1 MRLLLLSSLI
11 LLLLLVVSG
20 RDRRGLAAMQERQR
34 TNAVECMADRV
45 AEGAPYWMALNLCGG
60 LDPAQL
66 ERDLP

>member
-20 RDRRGLAAMQERQR
+20 RDRRGLAAMKQEQR
-34 TNAVECMADRV
+34 TSSFACMADSV
-45 AEGAPYWMALNLCGG
+45 ADGAPYWMALNLCGG
-60 LDPAQL
+60 LDPAGL

>member
-20 RDRRGLAAMQERQR
+20 RDRRGLAAMEQAQHRD
-34 TNAVECMADRV
+34 AVACMADRV

-60 LDPAQL
+60 LNPAAL